1 MRLRLRLSPNTEP
14 VPFDYQH
21 DLTRAFWRWV
31 KQGKEHDE
39 TSLYSLSFL
48 TGGHAVH
55 PRPTEPGVST
65 RRAKQEPPTLDF
77 PEGAEWTISGPHP
90 DLHRR
95 LMRGVMA
102 DPRVGWGMR
111 VNEVREE
118 PLPDMGTLQRF
129 RVNGAVLVR
138 AEREDE
144 RQDHL
149 LWDDP
154 RADDALTR
162 VFRWKLHLAG
172 RDDLARSAEMRFDRT
187 YGGAR
192 SKLVTIKGLRFRCSE
207 CPVLVHGDPEAVA
220 FAYLVGA
227 GELTGSCLGALTL

>member
-1 MRLRLRLSPNTEP
+1 MRLRLRLSPNRQP

-31 KQGKEHDE
+31 KDGKEHDE

-48 TGGHAVH
+48 SGGRVI
-55 PRPTEPGVST
+55 RPSRTTPGVSS
-65 RRAKQEPPTLDF
+65 RRPPSGAPHLDF
-77 PEGAEWTISGPHP
+77 PDGATWTISGPFA

-95 LMRGVMA
+95 LLRGVMDA
-102 DPRVGWGMR
+102 PEVGWGMR
-111 VNEVREE
+111 VEEVHEM
-118 PLPDMGTLQRF
+118 PLPELGVLQRF

-138 AEREDE
+138 EKRDDGSQE
-144 RQDHL
+144 HL

-154 RADDALTR
+154 RADEALTR

-172 RDDLARSAEMRFDRT
+172 RDDLADTAEMRFDRT
-187 YGGAR
+187 YDGAR
-192 SKLVTIKGLRFRCSE
+192 TKLVKVKGLSYRCSE
-207 CPVLVHGDPEAVA
+207 CPVLVMGEPEAVL